1 MSYAFTLQP
10 EDAASLVQLLRR
22 FAHLSE
28 DGFATRRAHRL
39 ADYFGARVFEK
50 QTYHVSASD
59 RTFLL
64 EHIAYARAHTYTSG
78 LDDAI
83 LRLLA
88 RHLETAVVTT
98 GALNPTDGFLY
109 IPMNGDDAHFLSE
122 VCAKW
127 RHGHRYD
134 AGDYAEKGIYLHKL
148 VNWLRDHSHGTVRLS
163 VRYAELFDR
172 ILTDAL
178 AWRNDQRFRKTVQTV
193 GLRLTEILATH
204 QPVLTLE
211 PADAFIVRRALHT
224 LSSDPTHGAEYRRV
238 AERISERL

>member
-1 MSYAFTLQP
+1 MSYGFSLQP

-22 FAHLSE
+22 FAHLS
-28 DGFATRRAHRL
+28 DDNFAVRRAHRL

-50 QTYHVSASD
+50 QTYHISASD
-59 RTFLL
+59 RSFLL
-64 EHIAYARAHTYTSG
+64 ERITFTEDNVYTSG
-78 LDDAI
+78 LDANI
-83 LRLLA
+83 LRILT
-88 RHLETAVVTT
+88 RHIETADVVT
-98 GALNPTDGFLY
+98 GALNPADGFLY
-109 IPMNGDDAHFLSE
+109 IPMSQDDARFLSD

-148 VNWLRDHSHGTVRLS
+148 VGWLRDHTHGTVRLS

-178 AWRNDQRFRKTVQTV
+178 AWRNDQRFRKTVQTI

-211 PADAFIVRRALHT
+211 PADATIVRRALHV
-224 LSSDPTHGAEYRRV
+224 LANDPTHGAEYRRV